1 VRAASETTMVKVML
15 VEDHPDFRRL
25 VARLVEREPDLEVV
39 AQAGS
44 LEEARRYA
52 ASVMCDVAVL
62 DMSLPDGSG
71 ADLIAELRELCPG
84 SAALILSATLDP
96 ASLARAREAGAEEVL
111 DKLAAPAE
119 VIEAIRRL
127 ANR

>member
-1 VRAASETTMVKVML
+1 MRAATETTMVKVML